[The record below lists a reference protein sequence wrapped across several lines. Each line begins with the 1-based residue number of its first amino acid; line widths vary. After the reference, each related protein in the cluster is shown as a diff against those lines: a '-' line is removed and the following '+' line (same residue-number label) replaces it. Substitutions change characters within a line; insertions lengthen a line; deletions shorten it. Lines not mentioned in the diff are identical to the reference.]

1 MKAAFSKKRSIFQAR
16 YRQNAVLHL
25 VLASAVGYILLQAL
39 KVIFIILSDDPASV
53 AYGQIVPNFAL
64 QPWDAF
70 LTKPWVLLTFT
81 WGHLSFWNLLSNM
94 LWMYCF
100 GSVIQNLIGYKEV
113 IPMFL
118 VTTTGGALL
127 YLVTS
132 AFWETMPPNPLF
144 GALPGVLGFAV
155 AAFVLAPRFRFYLG
169 DRFAIPLWVV
179 ILVFLLLNA
188 ISLQAQNGM
197 WVLLA
202 GSAVTAAA
210 YMKLLQSGRNP
221 GRWIYG
227 AMHQVQGQF
236 DREGFGNKKGNRRK
250 RALGQFSDS
259 EKGSDSEEYID
270 QLLDKINQKGY
281 GALSREEK
289 DALIKASKKS

>member
-1 MKAAFSKKRSIFQAR
+1 MKAAFSRKRSIFQAR
-16 YRQNAVLHL
+16 YGQNAVLHL

-53 AYGQIVPNFAL
+53 AYQQIVPNFAL
-64 QPWDAF
+64 QPWGAF
-70 LTKPWVLLTFT
+70 WTKPWVVLTFT

-118 VTTTGGALL
+118 VNTLAGALL
-127 YLVTS
+127 YLGVS
-132 AFWETMPPNPLF
+132 FMWKEMPSNPLF

-155 AAFVLAPRFRFYLG
+155 ASIVLAPRFKFYLG
-169 DRFAIPLWVV
+169 ERFAIPLWVV

-188 ISLQAQNGM
+188 LSLQADNGM
-197 WVLLA
+197 WVLLGCTA
-202 GSAVTAAA
+202 LVAVV
-210 YMKLLQSGRNP
+210 YMKLLQSGNHP

-227 AMHQVQGQF
+227 LMQQIQGQF
-236 DREGFGNKKGNRRK
+236 DRESAGPGKRRK
-250 RALGQFSDS
+250 RTLRQFADTNKDPAP
-259 EKGSDSEEYID
+259 EDYID
-270 QLLDKINQKGY
+270 QILDKINQKGY
-281 GALSREEK
+281 GSLTKEEK
-289 DALIKASKKS
+289 DALIQASKKS